1 MVIKRIFM
9 KNIRVLILGAIC
21 GAALFLVAKAD
32 AQDAKQGIATI
43 VRIHGTAT
51 YTAGDGTWQPLAV
64 GTTLGAG
71 AVIKTDPDSTVD
83 IVLGDKVAH
92 APLGTANAP
101 GVVLIDNS
109 GGPVHPASTY
119 NGSVQ
124 QNVIRMAGGTTLAI
138 DKLTFTDT
146 GADTVS
152 DTELDLQSGKIFGSV
167 KKLSAMSKYEIKT
180 PVGVAGI
187 RGTKFVLGSDGTA
200 GCDSGSIV
208 LSFSGGNLAGQ
219 TIVVNSGLVYDPTTN
234 QILPISG
241 NTLSEE
247 DQATLAAFNKELQN
261 YTPESTSYANDSTT
275 IHLSSNSSTANDS
288 STESE
293 SNTD

>member
-1 MVIKRIFM
+1 M

-83 IVLGDKVAH
+83 IVLSDKVAH